1 MELGERSFF
10 LRNSTQHS
18 KHSIQSRCVCSC
30 MYSDST
36 PPSPS
41 HHHKTPSSRLSPIF
55 ISPLLSRYLFQNL
68 CSECQ
73 GKMERSLLVSL
84 LCVWALSSLSAAS
97 VDATEQCP
105 ERILGNERRQTC
117 PKKCQQDKDCG
128 NKRQCLCD
136 GQCGLSCV
144 APGRTCPWPIPPG
157 KNFDVALFSPSPS
170 FSALL
175 EVRCKPGFTMHNGLD
190 TTIRRCQGDRQWSGD
205 EPVCT
210 ASPRGGL
217 AAEPVL
223 VPEVSCSLPDDV
235 DDLLS
240 VQGSAI
246 VGSTIQYQCAAGSV
260 LIGNSENIC
269 HEKQTWQYPHPI
281 CRRVVCPPP
290 KEVERGHLVA
300 VQRTEYEVGET
311 IYYLCKK
318 NFLLD
323 GPNQVTCLP
332 NGTWNAEPA
341 CRARCPVPAQRS
353 RVIVG
358 GVKRWPYDLTDG
370 VVAHGENV
378 TFFCKHP
385 EKLCSFTATE
395 VCVDGQLKQPS
406 CFLDPTWLQFKLFPH
421 RLVSEIEPCDPADL
435 Q

>member
-1 MELGERSFF
+1 
-10 LRNSTQHS
+10 
-18 KHSIQSRCVCSC
+18 
-30 MYSDST
+30 
-36 PPSPS
+36 
-41 HHHKTPSSRLSPIF
+41 
-55 ISPLLSRYLFQNL
+55 
-68 CSECQ
+68 
-73 GKMERSLLVSL
+73 MERSLLVAL

-97 VDATEQCP
+97 VDAKEQCP

-144 APGRTCPWPIPPG
+144 APGRTCPWPLPPG
-157 KNFDVALFSPSPS
+157 NNFDLALLSPSPS

-175 EVRCKPGFTMHNGLD
+175 EVRCKSGFTMQNGLD

-210 ASPRGGL
+210 ASPGGGL

-223 VPEVSCSLPDDV
+223 VPEVSCSLPDD

-240 VQGSAI
+240 VQGNAT
-246 VGSTIQYQCAAGSV
+246 VGSTIQYQCAPGSV

-269 HEKQTWQYPHPI
+269 DENQMWQYPHPF

-300 VQRTEYEVGET
+300 VQRTEYEVGGT

-332 NGTWNAEPA
+332 NGTWSAEPA

-395 VCVDGQLKQPS
+395 VCVDGQLMQPS
-406 CFLDPTWLQFKLFPH
+406 CYLDPTWLQFKLFPH
-421 RLVSEIEPCDPADL
+421 RLVSEINPCDPADL

>member
-1 MELGERSFF
+1 CFRKILYA
-10 LRNSTQHS
+10 H
-18 KHSIQSRCVCSC
+18 QSL
-30 MYSDST
+30 DT
-36 PPSPS
+36 
-41 HHHKTPSSRLSPIF
+41 
-55 ISPLLSRYLFQNL
+55 
-68 CSECQ
+68 
-73 GKMERSLLVSL
+73 
-84 LCVWALSSLSAAS
+84 
-97 VDATEQCP
+97 TEQCP

-144 APGRTCPWPIPPG
+144 APGRMCPWPLPPG
-157 KNFDVALFSPSPS
+157 KNFDVALLSPSPS

-175 EVRCKPGFTMHNGLD
+175 EVRCKPGFAMHNGLD
-190 TTIRRCQGDRQWSGD
+190 STIRRCQGDRQWSGD

-210 ASPRGGL
+210 G
-217 AAEPVL
+217 
-223 VPEVSCSLPDDV
+223 
-235 DDLLS
+235 
-240 VQGSAI
+240 
-246 VGSTIQYQCAAGSV
+246 
-260 LIGNSENIC
+260 
-269 HEKQTWQYPHPI
+269 
-281 CRRVVCPPP
+281 VVCPPP

-300 VQRTEYEVGET
+300 VQRTEYEVGDT

-318 NFLLD
+318 NVLLD

-332 NGTWNAEPA
+332 NGTWSAEPVWNVLVSTSFSSPFLPLSF
-341 CRARCPVPAQRS
+341 RSARCPVPAQRS

-395 VCVDGQLKQPS
+395 VCVDGALKQPS
-406 CFLDPTWLQFKLFPH
+406 CYLDPTWLQFKLFPH
-421 RLVSEIEPCDPADL
+421 RLVSEIDPCDPADL

>member
-1 MELGERSFF
+1 
-10 LRNSTQHS
+10 
-18 KHSIQSRCVCSC
+18 
-30 MYSDST
+30 
-36 PPSPS
+36 
-41 HHHKTPSSRLSPIF
+41 
-55 ISPLLSRYLFQNL
+55 
-68 CSECQ
+68 
-73 GKMERSLLVSL
+73 MERSLLASL

-97 VDATEQCP
+97 VDVIEQCP

-117 PKKCQQDKDCG
+117 PKKCQQDKECG

-144 APGRTCPWPIPPG
+144 APGRMCPWPLPPG
-157 KNFDVALFSPSPS
+157 NNFDVALLSPSPS

-210 ASPRGGL
+210 ASSGGGL

-223 VPEVSCSLPDDV
+223 VPEVSCSLPDD

-240 VQGSAI
+240 VQGSAS
-246 VGSTIQYQCAAGSV
+246 VGSTIRYHCSSGSV
-260 LIGNSENIC
+260 LIGNS
-269 HEKQTWQYPHPI
+269 
-281 CRRVVCPPP
+281 VVCPPP

-318 NFLLD
+318 SFLLD

-332 NGTWNAEPA
+332 NGTWSAEPA

-358 GVKRWPYDLTDG
+358 GEKRWPYDLTDG

-406 CFLDPTWLQFKLFPH
+406 CYLDPTWLQFKLFPH
-421 RLVSEIEPCDPADL
+421 RLVSEIDACDPDDL

>member
-1 MELGERSFF
+1 FERSHLYVKLMCAF
-10 LRNSTQHS
+10 LH
-18 KHSIQSRCVCSC
+18 
-30 MYSDST
+30 
-36 PPSPS
+36 
-41 HHHKTPSSRLSPIF
+41 IF
-55 ISPLLSRYLFQNL
+55 YVSVHAYL
-68 CSECQ
+68 
-73 GKMERSLLVSL
+73 K
-84 LCVWALSSLSAAS
+84 

-144 APGRTCPWPIPPG
+144 APGRTCPWPLPPG
-157 KNFDVALFSPSPS
+157 KNLDLALLSPSPS
-170 FSALL
+170 FSTLL
-175 EVRCKPGFTMHNGLD
+175 EVRCKPGFTMRNGLD
-190 TTIRRCQGDRQWSGD
+190 STIRRCQGDRQWSGD

-210 ASPRGGL
+210 AFPGGGL

-223 VPEVSCSLPDDV
+223 VPEVSCSLPDD

-240 VQGSAI
+240 VQGNAT
-246 VGSTIQYQCAAGSV
+246 VGSTIQYQCAPGIPSFIMQIYTPV
-260 LIGNSENIC
+260 CIYMLSG
-269 HEKQTWQYPHPI
+269 
-281 CRRVVCPPP
+281 VVCPPP

-300 VQRTEYEVGET
+300 VQRTEYE
-311 IYYLCKK
+311 

-332 NGTWNAEPA
+332 NGTWSAEPA
-341 CRARCPVPAQRS
+341 CWARCPVPAQCS

-406 CFLDPTWLQFKLFPH
+406 CYLDPTWLQFKLFPH
-421 RLVSEIEPCDPADL
+421 RLVSEIDPCDPADL

>member
-1 MELGERSFF
+1 
-10 LRNSTQHS
+10 
-18 KHSIQSRCVCSC
+18 
-30 MYSDST
+30 
-36 PPSPS
+36 
-41 HHHKTPSSRLSPIF
+41 
-55 ISPLLSRYLFQNL
+55 
-68 CSECQ
+68 
-73 GKMERSLLVSL
+73 MERSLLVSL

-97 VDATEQCP
+97 VDTTEQCP

-144 APGRTCPWPIPPG
+144 APGRTCPWPLPPG
-157 KNFDVALFSPSPS
+157 KNFDVALLSPSPS

-175 EVRCKPGFTMHNGLD
+175 EVRCKPGFAMHNGLD
-190 TTIRRCQGDRQWSGD
+190 STIRRCQGDRQWSGD

-223 VPEVSCSLPDDV
+223 VPEVSCSLPDDE
-235 DDLLS
+235 LLS

-246 VGSTIQYQCAAGSV
+246 VGSTIHYQCAAGSV

-269 HEKQTWQYPHPI
+269 HENQTWQYPHPI

-300 VQRTEYEVGET
+300 VQRTAYEVGDT

-332 NGTWNAEPA
+332 NGTWSAEPA

-406 CFLDPTWLQFKLFPH
+406 CYLDPTWLQFKLFPH
-421 RLVSEIEPCDPADL
+421 RLVSEIDPCDPADL

>member
-1 MELGERSFF
+1 M
-10 LRNSTQHS
+10 
-18 KHSIQSRCVCSC
+18 
-30 MYSDST
+30 
-36 PPSPS
+36 
-41 HHHKTPSSRLSPIF
+41 
-55 ISPLLSRYLFQNL
+55 
-68 CSECQ
+68 
-73 GKMERSLLVSL
+73 
-84 LCVWALSSLSAAS
+84 
-97 VDATEQCP
+97 
-105 ERILGNERRQTC
+105 
-117 PKKCQQDKDCG
+117 
-128 NKRQCLCD
+128 
-136 GQCGLSCV
+136 
-144 APGRTCPWPIPPG
+144 PG
-157 KNFDVALFSPSPS
+157 
-170 FSALL
+170 
-175 EVRCKPGFTMHNGLD
+175 
-190 TTIRRCQGDRQWSGD
+190 
-205 EPVCT
+205 
-210 ASPRGGL
+210 
-217 AAEPVL
+217 
-223 VPEVSCSLPDDV
+223 VSCSLPDE

-269 HEKQTWQYPHPI
+269 HKNQTWQYPHPI

-300 VQRTEYEVGET
+300 VQRTEYEVGDT

-332 NGTWNAEPA
+332 NGTWSAEPA
-341 CRARCPVPAQRS
+341 CQARCPVPAQRS

-421 RLVSEIEPCDPADL
+421 RLVSEIDPCDPAGL